1 MVFLA
6 VKLCTAYNKI
16 YAIIF
21 IDATGVARIK
31 ISIIVIVMIN
41 EQSMNFQFSCMHVT
55 SSQIEPSQDTDKHWY
70 KSNRKHGILRYDYK
84 FDIEGDY
91 CTLHI
96 QT

>member
-31 ISIIVIVMIN
+31 ISIIVIVTIN
-41 EQSMNFQFSCMHVT
+41 EQSMNF
-55 SSQIEPSQDTDKHWY
+55 
-70 KSNRKHGILRYDYK
+70 
-84 FDIEGDY
+84 
-91 CTLHI
+91 
-96 QT
+96 